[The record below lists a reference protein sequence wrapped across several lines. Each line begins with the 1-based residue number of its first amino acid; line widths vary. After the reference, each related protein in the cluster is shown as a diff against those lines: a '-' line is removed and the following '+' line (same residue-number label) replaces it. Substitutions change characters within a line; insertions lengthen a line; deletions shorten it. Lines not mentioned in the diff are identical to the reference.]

1 MNETASS
8 LVSQGD
14 GMRALIDDIEVL
26 FGCRSAAPN
35 GLADSPVAGLSD
47 EDALTGLV
55 LVERLGKLVDA
66 LRVEFAS
73 TVDARCEVTRG
84 DDRLTVR
91 LGFATVQKLLAAHTG
106 TSVSTASDRVRLG
119 RRIRTDMSLAGVP
132 NPSRF
137 PRVEEALRTGV
148 LGVDTAEVITRKL
161 SQVAKTTG
169 YTEELGAAEEYL
181 VAAAAQ
187 SAGGLGFSADEV
199 GVLAGNLRDRLDPDG
214 VEPRDACLTEQRSL
228 RFITLPSGMVKMIG
242 LLPPE
247 DAASWLAIDAAT
259 QSPRVRPSFR
269 ADPADTDPDG
279 GATATRRSG
288 GDTGSARATVAA
300 DTAAGNDHGDDDEAV
315 EPPIDPVF
323 EDPRTRDQKCLDVF
337 TDVIRRG
344 ATLPEVPRINGA
356 AAVVSVHADLDDI
369 VAGRGVGWV
378 PGITE
383 PLPASAVQQLLCH
396 ADSMTTVFGEGGQVL
411 CQGKK
416 QRLFTT
422 RQIQAMAARDGGCVW
437 PGCDRPPSWCES
449 HHTTPWTSQGYLP
462 GRTDVDLGVLLCHF
476 HHSVVHKTGWTLTM
490 ISGAPHFIPPDC
502 LDWTRT
508 PRPATQQRTRT
519 RLKPLKLGDLPK
531 RTEPWHRT
539 PSSTSTASGGGDR
552 S

>member
-1 MNETASS
+1 M
-8 LVSQGD
+8 SQGD
-14 GMRALIDDIEVL
+14 GMRALIGSIEVL
-26 FGCRSAAPN
+26 SGCRAAAPN
-35 GLADSPVAGLSD
+35 GLADGLVAGLSD
-47 EDALTGLV
+47 SDALAGLV

-73 TVDARCEVTRG
+73 TVDARCEVSRG

-106 TSVSTASDRVRLG
+106 TSVSTAADRVRLG
-119 RRIRTDMSLAGVP
+119 RRIRTDMSLVGVP
-132 NPSRF
+132 NRSRF

-161 SQVAKTTG
+161 WQVAKTTG
-169 YTEELGAAEEYL
+169 YSEELGAAEEYL

-214 VEPRDACLTEQRSL
+214 VEPRDAGLTEQRSL
-228 RFITLPSGMVKMIG
+228 RFVTLPSGMVKMIG

-269 ADPADTDPDG
+269 ADPEPSSE
-279 GATATRRSG
+279 GA
-288 GDTGSARATVAA
+288 
-300 DTAAGNDHGDDDEAV
+300 NDEAG

-344 ATLPEVPRINGA
+344 ATLPDVPRVNGA
-356 AAVVSVHADLDDI
+356 AAVVSVHADLEDI

-383 PLPASAVQQLLCH
+383 PLPASSVQQLLCH
-396 ADSMTTVFGEGGQVL
+396 ADTMTTVFGEGGQVL

-449 HHTTPWTSQGYLP
+449 HHTEPWTSQGYLP

-476 HHSVVHKTGWTLTM
+476 HHSVVHKTGWTLVM

-519 RLKPLKLGDLPK
+519 RLKPLKLADLPK

-539 PSSTSTASGGGDR
+539 PSPEGYAASNTAAGTRAANPGRDTP
-552 S
+552 